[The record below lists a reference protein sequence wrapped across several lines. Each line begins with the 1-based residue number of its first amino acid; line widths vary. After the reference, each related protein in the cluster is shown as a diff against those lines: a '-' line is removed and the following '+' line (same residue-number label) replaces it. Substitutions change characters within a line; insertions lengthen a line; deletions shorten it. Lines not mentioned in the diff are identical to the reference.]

1 MPRHKTTGPSPDSA
15 TGKLMHVPPPRCG
28 AKTRS
33 REGTCKKVAG
43 AGTDH
48 YGIGRCKWHGGST
61 PTHRKQA
68 ALQQLRDEL
77 AAIGAKRQITP
88 AQALLERVQ
97 AKAAEV
103 EYWTRV
109 VQAEQ
114 DAAVQACEGDAA
126 LASAGALLW
135 GRATETED
143 TKIDNAGNEHP
154 TVTTNYKAGPSASLA
169 MLHEAERD
177 LAQFCALAM
186 RAGVDEAIVRL
197 AAVQGAAVIDLVRR
211 AVQLARTTQDGAD
224 QILAGLVRGET
235 VREVTPG

>member
-1 MPRHKTTGPSPDSA
+1 
-15 TGKLMHVPPPRCG
+15 
-28 AKTRS
+28 
-33 REGTCKKVAG
+33 
-43 AGTDH
+43 
-48 YGIGRCKWHGGST
+48 
-61 PTHRKQA
+61 
-68 ALQQLRDEL
+68 
-77 AAIGAKRQITP
+77 
-88 AQALLERVQ
+88 VQ

-114 DAAVQACEGDAA
+114 DAAVQACEADAA

-135 GRATETED
+135 GRATETEE

-154 TVTTNYKAGPSASLA
+154 TVTTSYKAGPSASLA

-177 LAQFCALAM
+177 LTQFCALAM

>member
-1 MPRHKTTGPSPDSA
+1 
-15 TGKLMHVPPPRCG
+15 MHVPPPRCG

-114 DAAVQACEGDAA
+114 DAAVQACEDNAA

-135 GRATETED
+135 GRATEVAD

-154 TVTTNYKAGPSASLA
+154 TVTTSYKAGPSASLA